1 MLKSCCRCSHEAEFS
16 IVCVF
21 STVGLR
27 PRRQKCSAAVLYCRA
42 CLRTLLDED
51 QFLPSDLW
59 ESVNNAYTHVERPM
73 EDPTDRET
81 GDTGTAT
88 D

>member
-1 MLKSCCRCSHEAEFS
+1 MLKSCSRCSHEAEFS
-16 IVCVF
+16 VVCVF

-42 CLRTLLDED
+42 CLRDLLDD
-51 QFLPSDLW
+51 GQTFPYDLW
-59 ESVNNAYTHVERPM
+59 KSVNNAYTHV
-73 EDPTDRET
+73 DRASETET
-81 GDTGTAT
+81 GRKTRDGSAST